1 MLIFI
6 YNKRGTADTEER
18 MVFSTNGDK
27 IIIYPCRKIK
37 SMPSIYS
44 IYNTFS

>member
-6 YNKRGTADTEER
+6 YNKRGNADAGER
-18 MVFSTNGDK
+18 MVFSANGDK
-27 IIIYPCRKIK
+27 IIKYPCRKMK

-44 IYNTFS
+44 IYISFS